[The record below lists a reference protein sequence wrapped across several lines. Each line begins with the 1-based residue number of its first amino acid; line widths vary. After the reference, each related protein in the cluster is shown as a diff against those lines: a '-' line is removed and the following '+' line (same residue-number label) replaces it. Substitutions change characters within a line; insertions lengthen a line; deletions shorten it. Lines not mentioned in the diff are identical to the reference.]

1 MTSTLLAAP
10 PRESAGRKWS
20 NGSDGKEPFPL
31 LEHTPY
37 QRTDSL
43 AIEEE
48 NEGSSSAER
57 APSPNKRLAPATI
70 HTDGW
75 QPRKDRHQAWG
86 PGSINVAG
94 SRSGHGRQKSIGEA
108 IRTIRTRK
116 GSLSANAHEIADSLK
131 APLSIRLVVSLA
143 SLLEYLD
150 DSKNFC

>member
-1 MTSTLLAAP
+1 MSSTLLTAP

-20 NGSDGKEPFPL
+20 NGSDGTEPFPA
-31 LEHTPY
+31 LEPTPY
-37 QRTDSL
+37 LPRDSL

-57 APSPNKRLAPATI
+57 VPSPNKRIAPASI
-70 HTDGW
+70 LTDAW
-75 QPRKDRHQAWG
+75 QARKGHHLAW
-86 PGSINVAG
+86 GSINVAG

-131 APLSIRLVVSLA
+131 APLSIRLVVSPT
-143 SLLEYLD
+143 
-150 DSKNFC
+150 